1 MYSIVST
8 ASQQMEGFPYLES
21 KGSIQSYL
29 ESVAG
34 GEGVG
39 LDDLRLATTLDNRDK
54 LASFRAKFCLPTIG
68 EILEGQE
75 IAEGVCKLCIDYSIY
90 AWYCYVLGEKCK

>member
-1 MYSIVST
+1 
-8 ASQQMEGFPYLES
+8 MEGFPYLES
-21 KGSIQSYL
+21 KESIQSYL

-54 LASFRAKFCLPTIG
+54 LASFRAKFCLPTISDIC
-68 EILEGQE
+68 E
-75 IAEGVCKLCIDYSIY
+75 
-90 AWYCYVLGEKCK
+90 GEKLAAGN

>member
-1 MYSIVST
+1 
-8 ASQQMEGFPYLES
+8 MEVLPYLES
-21 KGSIQSYL
+21 KESIQSYL

-75 IAEGVCKLCIDYSIY
+75 IAEGVCKLCTGRSITSRIG
-90 AWYCYVLGEKCK
+90 WQVLHMCRQKYVLF